1 MTTHVGQV
9 LDGRGIASASWI
21 SVLVR
26 VEVLLE
32 ALANRAILYLL
43 LTDSVEH
50 ALLVFLQLMN
60 QIKVIIIFI
69 L

>member
-1 MTTHVGQV
+1 MTAHVRQV
-9 LDGRGIASASWI
+9 LNGRGIASAPWV
-21 SVLVR
+21 SVLVMI
-26 VEVLLE
+26 EVLLE
-32 ALANRAILYLL
+32 ALANRSILYLL

-60 QIKVIIIFI
+60 QIKVIIIFV

>member
-1 MTTHVGQV
+1 MPTHVRKV
-9 LDGRGIASASWI
+9 LDGRGIASALWV
-21 SVLVR
+21 SVLVM

-32 ALANRAILYLL
+32 ALPNRAILYLL

-50 ALLVFLQLMN
+50 ALLIFLQLMN
-60 QIKVIIIFI
+60 QIKVIIIFV

>member
-1 MTTHVGQV
+1 MTAHVRQV

-60 QIKVIIIFI
+60 QI
-69 L
+69 